1 MATSDTKNDSNHRP
15 DSNHRED
22 SYGGVNDGGMVVFI
36 LSMVVTFAMFIYVA
50 FFSGGID
57 LKEIKPAGAPAAA
70 TAPAADAAPAS
81 APAGEAAPAGTA
93 EKAAEAKGAEAAPAA
108 KDPGQK

>member
-1 MATSDTKNDSNHRP
+1 MATSDIKMDSKQRP
-15 DSNHRED
+15 DSNHREE
-22 SYGGVNDGGMVVFI
+22 SYGGVNEGGLVVFI

-57 LKEIKPAGAPAAA
+57 LKEIKSAGAPAAVA
-70 TAPAADAAPAS
+70 APAA
-81 APAGEAAPAGTA
+81 APAGEAAPADAT
-93 EKAAEAKGAEAAPAA
+93 A

>member
-1 MATSDTKNDSNHRP
+1 MATSEIKTDSKHRP

-22 SYGGVNDGGMVVFI
+22 SYSGVNDGGMVVFI
-36 LSMVVTFAMFIYVA
+36 LSMVVTFAMFIYVS

-57 LKEIKPAGAPAAA
+57 LKEIKPPVA
-70 TAPAADAAPAS
+70 

-93 EKAAEAKGAEAAPAA
+93 

>member
-1 MATSDTKNDSNHRP
+1 MATSDIKMDSKHRP
-15 DSNHRED
+15 DSNHREE
-22 SYGGVNDGGMVVFI
+22 SYGGVNDGGLVVFI

-57 LKEIKPAGAPAAA
+57 LKEIKPAGVPAAV
-70 TAPAADAAPAS
+70 TAPVADAAPAA
-81 APAGEAAPAGTA
+81 APAGEAAPAG
-93 EKAAEAKGAEAAPAA
+93 AADATA